1 MVAIRSTLSTTPYMW
16 SYFLKAPSLLLTPF
30 LLELCTS
37 ASRRITQ
44 ASFHRMDL
52 GLPWH
57 ALQLHFLDNELIV
70 KIVHQALIR
79 DGMRIDQRHSE
90 YAMRTCCGQP

>member
-1 MVAIRSTLSTTPYMW
+1 
-16 SYFLKAPSLLLTPF
+16 
-30 LLELCTS
+30 
-37 ASRRITQ
+37 
-44 ASFHRMDL
+44 MDL

-57 ALQLHFLDNELIV
+57 ALQLHFLDNEPIV